1 MEGHLQ
7 IIRAIALAVPLLL
20 YVIASF
26 SIVSAQSDAGE
37 ILDAGDRLTVTVF
50 GQPEMSG
57 VFLIDGDGNV
67 ELPIVGAVPV
77 GQLTIRNAQK
87 RVEDRLSD
95 GYILHPSV
103 SIVITERRPIYVV
116 GDVKAPGTFP
126 FRNGSTVLNA
136 VAQAGGYG
144 SQAPPVVGAALADYL
159 LSDERVATL
168 ESTKLTLSVRKAR
181 LEAQVDGRDSFDP
194 PLLADADFEQV
205 EAAVANER
213 ETLQRQ
219 RQSLKAQMD
228 LLHSQRPRLQ
238 NAIAAVEKQID
249 SEKRQQELVQVQ
261 LSDWAKMKEK
271 GLALRATEV
280 ALLREQAA
288 IEITMSG
295 IRTEL
300 ARLSVTMGDLDIK
313 IHEVEAADR
322 QRVSNELQE
331 VRTRLGELATML
343 PSARRVRDVRL
354 QQSENGVSSD
364 SLRPTHR
371 VIIRRMSKTGVKTV
385 QANDETLLEPGDI
398 VEVMWLSPDSDVTVY
413 RRPMTRKQAQ
423 LEGYITPGT
432 E

>member
-1 MEGHLQ
+1 
-7 IIRAIALAVPLLL
+7 
-20 YVIASF
+20 
-26 SIVSAQSDAGE
+26 
-37 ILDAGDRLTVTVF
+37 
-50 GQPEMSG
+50 
-57 VFLIDGDGNV
+57 
-67 ELPIVGAVPV
+67 
-77 GQLTIRNAQK
+77 
-87 RVEDRLSD
+87 
-95 GYILHPSV
+95 
-103 SIVITERRPIYVV
+103 
-116 GDVKAPGTFP
+116 
-126 FRNGSTVLNA
+126 
-136 VAQAGGYG
+136 
-144 SQAPPVVGAALADYL
+144 
-159 LSDERVATL
+159 
-168 ESTKLTLSVRKAR
+168 VRKAR

-238 NAIAAVEKQID
+238 NAIAAVEKQIE